1 MVSICGGSVVWIP
14 HDAIHF
20 SVFSFFSYIHSFFF
34 SIILFCIGMLVVVFA
49 DGMLMTWLNDLRWMM
64 VGR

>member
-1 MVSICGGSVVWIP
+1 MWIP

-20 SVFSFFSYIHSFFF
+20 SVFSFFHIYIVSFF

>member
-1 MVSICGGSVVWIP
+1 MWIP

-34 SIILFCIGMLVVVFA
+34 SIILFCVGMLVDVFV
-49 DGMLMTWLNDLRWMM
+49 DGMLMTLLYDLRWMM